1 MKTLVC
7 SFLACAMIM
16 GGSKVASAAYSGDDE
31 EEHNPIADLDWKVG
45 PTSAKVGSVA
55 RQDVGEGYSFLE
67 ASDARKFLELTQN
80 PSDESDVGVILSRA
94 GNWWALYRYADIGY
108 VSDDEKDSLDSDAI
122 LKALREGT
130 KAGNAERRRRGWS
143 ELEIVGWARKPH
155 YDEKTH
161 NLEWAMKVSSAD
173 GLAVNYN
180 TRILGRGGVM
190 SVTLVCDPEQ
200 LSSVLPQFKAAMR
213 GFGYT
218 SGNRYFEYRKGDRA
232 AEVGLSAL
240 ILGGAAAVAAKSGA
254 MKWVWKGLVV
264 LAIAIGGF
272 FKKIF
277 GKGKQNQ

>member
-1 MKTLVC
+1 MKTLAY
-7 SFLACAMIM
+7 SFLSCVIIM
-16 GGSKVASAAYSGDDE
+16 GGVEIASAAYSGDDE
-31 EEHNPIADLDWKVG
+31 KEEKNPFADLDWKVG

-55 RQDVGEGYSFLE
+55 RQDVGEGYLFLE
-67 ASDARKFLELTQN
+67 ASDARKFLELNQN
-80 PSDESDVGVILSRA
+80 PSDESNVGVILSK
-94 GNWWALYRYADIGY
+94 NWWASYSYADIGY

-130 KAGNAERRRRGWS
+130 KAGNAERRRRGWP
-143 ELEIVGWARKPH
+143 ELELVGWARKPH

-161 NLEWAMKVSSAD
+161 NLEWATKLSSAD
-173 GLAVNYN
+173 GLVVNYN

-200 LSSVLPQFKAAMR
+200 LSSVLPQFKAAMS